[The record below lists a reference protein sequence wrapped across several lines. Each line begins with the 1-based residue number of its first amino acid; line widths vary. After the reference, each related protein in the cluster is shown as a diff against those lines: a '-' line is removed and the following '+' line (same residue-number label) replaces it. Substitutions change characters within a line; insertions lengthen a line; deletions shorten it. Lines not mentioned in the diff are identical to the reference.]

1 MNGQLEHSADA
12 APGETGA
19 KKHEIKHNDAL
30 D

>member
-12 APGETGA
+12 ALSEMGA